1 VDNKIHKP
9 NNRKKGTVTEKQ
21 RSARRANIVQFN
33 QSRERP
39 PAMRHGVQSS
49 AVKAGRLPKGFDAL
63 QSLLDG
69 FYNGWVE
76 DLGGDANLTNAK
88 RALLWVSRGCLAI
101 FALGL
106 EHIKT
111 DGLVNESGDV
121 QPVAKVLA
129 TYGNSLRLNLAAA
142 GLERVPRNVTK
153 TLEARLAE
161 IAEREETEGHEKP
174 QD

>member
-9 NNRKKGTVTEKQ
+9 NYRKKAEITEKQ

-33 QSRERP
+33 QSREHA
-39 PAMRHGVQSS
+39 PALRHGVQGA
-49 AVKAGRLPKGFDAL
+49 AVKAGRLPKGYEEL

-106 EHIKT
+106 EHVKAE
-111 DGLVNESGDV
+111 GLVDGSGDV
-121 QPVAKVLA
+121 QPVAKILA

-161 IAEREETEGHEKP
+161 IAEREETETREKP

>member
-1 VDNKIHKP
+1 MTKSTDKQK
-9 NNRKKGTVTEKQ
+9 RKW
-21 RSARRANIVQFN
+21 RRATPAQAEAGRNNLLAFRAASQK
-33 QSRERP
+33 P
-39 PAMRHGVQSS
+39 PALRHGVKS
-49 AVKAGRLPKGFDAL
+49 ASVKAGKLPKGFDEL
-63 QSLLDG
+63 QSLVDG

-106 EHIKT
+106 EHIKAE
-111 DGLVNESGDV
+111 GLVDASGDV
-121 QPVAKVLA
+121 QPVAKVLG

-161 IAEREETEGHEKP
+161 IAEREETEGNEKP
-174 QD
+174 QN